1 MRKIKLIKCDFSG
14 CSECYENICS
24 SCSDWEEVSEETFL
38 LLKSW
43 EGQRTLSA
51 NGVFLVVLEDVT
63 HTVDDYIKDITQFVQ
78 KEKDRLEKLKK
89 QEEKRRAEAKTK
101 RDIAKIEKARKLLK
115 ERGEL

>member
-1 MRKIKLIKCDFSG
+1 MRKIKLIKCDSCG
-14 CSECYENICS
+14 CSECYEYVCS

-51 NGVFLVVLEDVT
+51 GGVSLVVLEDVT
-63 HTVDDYIKDITQFVQ
+63 HTVGDYIKDITQFAQ
-78 KEKDRLEKLKK
+78 KEKEKFEKLKK
-89 QEEKRRAEAKTK
+89 QEEKRRADAKTK